1 MDTLYKVQFAC
12 FIYMLMCSMLI
23 GLTRLHIKWVNKK
36 YENSRWML
44 FVAMFIMT
52 LHFFFQMHWGIRA
65 SDTEMGAVF
74 NILFYLPSFMLMAA
88 GVYNLTVMGRR
99 KLWRF
104 LSGNIVLYAII
115 LVLCAVSALIYGI
128 SNMDRWLNAMAVL
141 FEFSVIHSVANV
153 MNVVSK
159 HKKMLEKE
167 TAGDMLPYQRYATSS
182 LAVLYLSALIIP
194 GLILSNTMV
203 MIVGPMLLI
212 ALFFYIVTFIS
223 LGYNYVPAKDFIVS
237 EENGQNSEEAAM
249 SPGQQKR
256 STLTDERM
264 SEIQA
269 RLDEWCAQLGF
280 KDSSVNMQT
289 LSHDIKVPKSD
300 LSTFFDQGM
309 QCTFRGWLSDIRF
322 KAAQTMMM
330 ENPDYSNDIIS
341 SECGFSSRSY
351 LYRIFK
357 ERVGVT
363 PVEWRDAQIKS
374 SVGE

>member
-1 MDTLYKVQFAC
+1 
-12 FIYMLMCSMLI
+12 
-23 GLTRLHIKWVNKK
+23 
-36 YENSRWML
+36 ML

-115 LVLCAVSALIYGI
+115 LVLCAVSALIYGV

-237 EENGQNSEEAAM
+237 EEDSQNSKEAAM

-309 QCTFRGWLSDIRF
+309 QCTFRGWFSDIRF

>member
-52 LHFFFQMHWGIRA
+52 LHFFFQMHFGIRA

-223 LGYNYVPAKDFIVS
+223 LG
-237 EENGQNSEEAAM
+237 
-249 SPGQQKR
+249 
-256 STLTDERM
+256 
-264 SEIQA
+264 
-269 RLDEWCAQLGF
+269 
-280 KDSSVNMQT
+280 
-289 LSHDIKVPKSD
+289 
-300 LSTFFDQGM
+300 
-309 QCTFRGWLSDIRF
+309 
-322 KAAQTMMM
+322 
-330 ENPDYSNDIIS
+330 
-341 SECGFSSRSY
+341 
-351 LYRIFK
+351 
-357 ERVGVT
+357 
-363 PVEWRDAQIKS
+363 
-374 SVGE
+374 

>member
-12 FIYMLMCSMLI
+12 FIYMLMCTMLI
-23 GLTRLHIKWVNKK
+23 GMTRLHIKWVNKK
-36 YENSRWML
+36 YEESRWML
-44 FVAMFIMT
+44 CVAMFIMT
-52 LHFFFQMHWGIRA
+52 LHFFFQMHFGIRA

-74 NILFYLPSFMLMAA
+74 NILFYLPCFVLMAA
-88 GVYNLTVMGRR
+88 AVYNLAAMERN
-99 KLWRF
+99 KLMRF

-128 SNMDRWLNAMAVL
+128 SNMDRWINAMAVL

-159 HKKMLEKE
+159 RKKMLEKE
-167 TAGDMLPYQRYATSS
+167 TAGDMLPYQRYTTSS
-182 LAVLYLSALIIP
+182 LAVLFLSALIIP
-194 GLILSNTMV
+194 GLILSDAMV

-223 LGYNYVPAKDFIVS
+223 LGYNYVPTKDFIVS
-237 EENGQNSEEAAM
+237 EEDGQDSEEAAG

-264 SEIQA
+264 SEIQS
-269 RLDEWCAQLGF
+269 RLNEWCAQLGF
-280 KDSSVNMQT
+280 KDSSANMQT
-289 LSHDIKVPKSD
+289 LSHAIKVPKSE

-322 KAAQTMMM
+322 KAAQTMMV
-330 ENPDYSNDIIS
+330 ENPDFSNDIIS

>member
-52 LHFFFQMHWGIRA
+52 LHFFFQMHFGIRA

-74 NILFYLPSFMLMAA
+74 NILFYLPCFVLMAA

-128 SNMDRWLNAMAVL
+128 SNMDRWINAMAVL

-194 GLILSNTMV
+194 GVILSNTMA
-203 MIVGPMLLI
+203 MIVCPMLLI

-223 LGYNYVPAKDFIVS
+223 LGYNYVPSKDFIVS
-237 EENGQNSEEAAM
+237 EEDGRNSEEAVM

-269 RLDEWCAQLGF
+269 SLDEWCAQLGF
-280 KDSSVNMQT
+280 KDSCVNMQT
-289 LSHDIKVPKSD
+289 LSHVIKVPKSD

-363 PVEWRDAQIKS
+363 PVEWRNAQIKS

>member
-88 GVYNLTVMGRR
+88 GVYNLTVMGHR

-237 EENGQNSEEAAM
+237 EEDGQNSEEAAM

-289 LSHDIKVPKSD
+289 LSHDIKVPKSVFPH
-300 LSTFFDQGM
+300 S
-309 QCTFRGWLSDIRF
+309 SI
-322 KAAQTMMM
+322 KACNAR
-330 ENPDYSNDIIS
+330 
-341 SECGFSSRSY
+341 SEDGSVTSVSR
-351 LYRIFK
+351 LLR
-357 ERVGVT
+357 T
-363 PVEWRDAQIKS
+363 
-374 SVGE
+374 

>member
-104 LSGNIVLYAII
+104 LSGNIVLYAIF

-167 TAGDMLPYQRYATSS
+167 TARDMLPYQRYATSS

-237 EENGQNSEEAAM
+237 EEDGQNSEEAAM

-341 SECGFSSRSY
+341 SECGFSSHSY